1 MTVDT
6 NIIYTQND
14 LGKNIYR
21 KKTYYT
27 LVVEQEVLAKDKDE
41 AEQKFLDDGGI
52 DHSQIN
58 HEITTNKNGVET
70 YMVDANYSDSGNTEY
85 MGKVVI
91 EEDEDEPAYAVPG
104 MLLLILW
111 ICYLWTIN
119 QTSGNKAMID
129 NAVEYSIMEWRSLNK
144 STKTMVK
151 TYKEAKELY

>member
-6 NIIYTQND
+6 NIIYTKDD
-14 LGKNIYR
+14 LGKNLYR

-85 MGKVVI
+85 MGKVTI
-91 EEDEDEPAYAVPG
+91 EEDEDEPAYAEV
-104 MLLLILW
+104 
-111 ICYLWTIN
+111 TIDGYANENALTEKEESDVDIAIQLEAEN
-119 QTSGNKAMID
+119 QRGK
-129 NAVEYSIMEWRSLNK
+129 
-144 STKTMVK
+144 
-151 TYKEAKELY
+151 